1 MNGGEP
7 PEPLRVEPS
16 GADNQADGGRKYWK
30 AAIAHLTPEKREAA
44 WEFYLDRLESSP
56 AADTLGGVM
65 LLLEA
70 HLAYF
75 DDFPAKLEA
84 AAQQL
89 ESALKPL
96 GDANTASDPSSPH
109 VVPGS
114 GKGASRA
121 QGRRSSF
128 VVVAG
133 ASAAIGGIIACAGI
147 FAYQRLRPASPAIL
161 PACVQDVVLARA
173 SVFAVQPWN
182 DPVTHQEKGCVV
194 LIGNTAWTENTE
206 TGGSKVYVRSPVEEV
221 RHNLES
227 LRQLARQ
234 PSS

>member
-1 MNGGEP
+1 MKGDKP
-7 PEPLRVEPS
+7 PESPAPS
-16 GADNQADGGRKYWK
+16 GSTDGAVDEGRRYWK
-30 AAIAHLTPEKREAA
+30 AAIAHLAPEKREAA

-75 DDFPAKLEA
+75 DDFPAKLGV
-84 AAQQL
+84 AAQRL
-89 ESALKPL
+89 ESALKPM
-96 GDANTASDPSSPH
+96 GEAYTASPSSPPH
-109 VVPGS
+109 EVPRS
-114 GKGASRA
+114 EKGLLRA
-121 QGRRSSF
+121 RKRRPAF
-128 VVVAG
+128 VV
-133 ASAAIGGIIACAGI
+133 IGGIIACAGI
-147 FAYQRLRPASPAIL
+147 FAYQRLRPAFPAIL
-161 PACVQDVVLARA
+161 PAGVRDVVLARRP
-173 SVFAVQPWN
+173 VLAVQPWN

-206 TGGSKVYVRSPVEEV
+206 TGGTKVYVRSQVEEV

-234 PSS
+234 PSVTKP